1 MTRKNKIFEGC
12 WFKFTRVAKELKLK
26 VKKFWGLI
34 LRFAEVTGEK
44 LVGRGLFSP
53 FPLPPYILNTV
64 IQLIQSLVGGCCKF
78 QDARNQFVTSSI
90 HSVLFSGF
98 LVSGSRVP
106 KSQGCCPVVLG
117 SWVKWVLGARVLGL
131 R

>member
-1 MTRKNKIFEGC
+1 MPIQVHKSGK
-12 WFKFTRVAKELKLK
+12 RVETKSHK
-26 VKKFWGLI
+26 VLGLI
-34 LRFAEVTGEK
+34 LTFAEVTGEK

-53 FPLPPYILNTV
+53 FPLPPYILNRV

-78 QDARNQFVTSSI
+78 QDTRNQCVTSSK
-90 HSVLFSGF
+90 HSALFSGF
-98 LVSGSRVP
+98 LVSGLRIP